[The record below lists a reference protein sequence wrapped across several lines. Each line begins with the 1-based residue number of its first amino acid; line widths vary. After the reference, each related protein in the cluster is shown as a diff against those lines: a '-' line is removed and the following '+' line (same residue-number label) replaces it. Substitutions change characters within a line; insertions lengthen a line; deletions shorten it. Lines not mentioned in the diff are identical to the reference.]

1 MNNHDNEAL
10 ENANK
15 YLRALNSDYALY
27 FSGDRLL
34 SSDKRKELANNSLQL
49 VESNLAIIK
58 KQLA

>member
-34 SSDKRKELANNSLQL
+34 SSDKRKELANSSLQL

>member
-1 MNNHDNEAL
+1 MNNHDNEVL

-34 SSDKRKELANNSLQL
+34 SSDKRKELANSSLQL